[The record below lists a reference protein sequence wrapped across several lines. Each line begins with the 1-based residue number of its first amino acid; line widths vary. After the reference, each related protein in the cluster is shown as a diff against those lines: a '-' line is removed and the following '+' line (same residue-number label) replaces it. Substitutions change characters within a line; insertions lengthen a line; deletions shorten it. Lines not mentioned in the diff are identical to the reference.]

1 MTKIQTLI
9 ALLLLVGLSACQ
21 LPERPDVMSHVTLQL
36 DYSAP
41 FPVVRQSYKI
51 EWENLNT
58 RHTTTRNS
66 ITTSTHTDELYR
78 GLYDVRVEGTL
89 LLESGETVWIRGS
102 ATEQLFLDKEET
114 CRIKM
119 LRML

>member
-1 MTKIQTLI
+1 MTKAQTLI

-41 FPVVRQSYKI
+41 SPVVRQSYKI
-51 EWENLNT
+51 EWENPNT
-58 RHTTTRNS
+58 RRTTTRNS
-66 ITTSTHTDELYR
+66 VTTSTYTDELYR

>member
-1 MTKIQTLI
+1 MTKAQTLI
-9 ALLLLVGLSACQ
+9 ALLLLVGLSACH

-41 FPVVRQSYKI
+41 YPVVRQSYKI

-66 ITTSTHTDELYR
+66 VTTSTYTDELYR
-78 GLYDVRVEGTL
+78 GLYNVRVEGTL

>member
-1 MTKIQTLI
+1 MTKAQTLI
-9 ALLLLVGLSACQ
+9 ALLLLVGLSACYQ
-21 LPERPDVMSHVTLQL
+21 PERPDVMSHVTLQL

-41 FPVVRQSYKI
+41 SPVVRQSYKI

-58 RHTTTRNS
+58 RLTTTRNS
-66 ITTSTHTDELYR
+66 VTTSTHTDELYR

-102 ATEQLFLDKEET
+102 ATEKLFLDKEET

>member
-1 MTKIQTLI
+1 MTKAQTLI

-21 LPERPDVMSHVTLQL
+21 LPERPDVMSHVTLRL

-41 FPVVRQSYKI
+41 SPVVRQSYKI

-58 RHTTTRNS
+58 HHTTTRNS
-66 ITTSTHTDELYR
+66 VTTSTYADELYR

>member
-1 MTKIQTLI
+1 MTKFQTLI
-9 ALLLLVGLSACQ
+9 ALLLLVGLSACH

-36 DYSAP
+36 DYSATS
-41 FPVVRQSYKI
+41 PVVRQSYKI
-51 EWENLNT
+51 EWENINT
-58 RHTTTRNS
+58 RRTTTRNS
-66 ITTSTHTDELYR
+66 VTTSTYTDELYR

-89 LLESGETVWIRGS
+89 LLESGETIWIRGS

-114 CRIKM
+114 CGIKM

>member
-1 MTKIQTLI
+1 MTKAQTLI
-9 ALLLLVGLSACQ
+9 ALLLLVGLSACHQ
-21 LPERPDVMSHVTLQL
+21 PERPDVMSHVTLQL

-58 RHTTTRNS
+58 RLTTTRNS
-66 ITTSTHTDELYR
+66 ITTSTHMDELYR

>member
-1 MTKIQTLI
+1 MTKFLTLI
-9 ALLLLVGLSACQ
+9 VLLLLVGLSACHQ
-21 LPERPDVMSHVTLQL
+21 PERPDVMSHVTLQL

-41 FPVVRQSYKI
+41 SPVVRQSYKI
-51 EWENLNT
+51 EWENINT
-58 RHTTTRNS
+58 RRTTTRNS
-66 ITTSTHTDELYR
+66 ITTSTHMDELYR

>member
-1 MTKIQTLI
+1 MTKAQTLI
-9 ALLLLVGLSACQ
+9 ALLLLVGLSACHQ
-21 LPERPDVMSHVTLQL
+21 PERPDVMSHVTLQL

-58 RHTTTRNS
+58 RLTTTRNS
-66 ITTSTHTDELYR
+66 VTTSTHTDELYR

>member
-1 MTKIQTLI
+1 MTKAQTLI
-9 ALLLLVGLSACQ
+9 ALLLLVGLSACH
-21 LPERPDVMSHVTLQL
+21 LPEHPDVVSHVTLQL
-36 DYSAP
+36 DYSVP
-41 FPVVRQSYKI
+41 SPVVRQSYKI

-58 RHTTTRNS
+58 RRTTTRNS
-66 ITTSTHTDELYR
+66 VTTSTYTDELYR

>member
-1 MTKIQTLI
+1 MTKTQTLI
-9 ALLLLVGLSACQ
+9 ALLLLVGLSACH
-21 LPERPDVMSHVTLQL
+21 LPERPDVMSHVTLRL

-41 FPVVRQSYKI
+41 SPVVRRSYKI
-51 EWENLNT
+51 EWENINT
-58 RHTTTRNS
+58 RRTTTRNS
-66 ITTSTHTDELYR
+66 VTTSTHTDEFYR

>member
-1 MTKIQTLI
+1 MTKAQTLI
-9 ALLLLVGLSACQ
+9 ALLLLVGISACHQ
-21 LPERPDVMSHVTLQL
+21 PERPDVMSRVTLQL

-41 FPVVRQSYKI
+41 SPVVRRSYKI

-58 RHTTTRNS
+58 RRTTTRNS
-66 ITTSTHTDELYR
+66 ITTSTHMDELYR

>member
-58 RHTTTRNS
+58 RRTTTRNS
-66 ITTSTHTDELYR
+66 VTTSTHTDELYR

>member
-1 MTKIQTLI
+1 MTKLQTLI
-9 ALLLLVGLSACQ
+9 LLLLLVGLSDCHR
-21 LPERPDVMSHVTLQL
+21 PERPDVMSRVTLQL

-41 FPVVRQSYKI
+41 SPVVRRSYKI

-58 RHTTTRNS
+58 RLTTTRNS
-66 ITTSTHTDELYR
+66 VTTSTHTDELYR

>member
-1 MTKIQTLI
+1 MTKFQTLI
-9 ALLLLVGLSACQ
+9 ALLLLVGLSACHQ
-21 LPERPDVMSHVTLQL
+21 PERPDVMSRVTLQL
-36 DYSAP
+36 DYSVP
-41 FPVVRQSYKI
+41 SPVVRQSYKI
-51 EWENLNT
+51 EWENINT
-58 RHTTTRNS
+58 RRTTTRNS
-66 ITTSTHTDELYR
+66 VTTSTYTDELYR

>member
-1 MTKIQTLI
+1 MTKTQTLI
-9 ALLLLVGLSACQ
+9 ALLLLVGLSACH
-21 LPERPDVMSHVTLQL
+21 LPEHPDVMSRVTLQL

-41 FPVVRQSYKI
+41 SPVVRQSYKI

-58 RHTTTRNS
+58 RLTTTRNS
-66 ITTSTHTDELYR
+66 VTTSTHTDELYR

>member
-1 MTKIQTLI
+1 MTKFQTLI
-9 ALLLLVGLSACQ
+9 ALLLLVGLSACHQ
-21 LPERPDVMSHVTLQL
+21 PERPDVMSRVTLQL

-41 FPVVRQSYKI
+41 SPVVRQSYKI
-51 EWENLNT
+51 EWENINT
-58 RHTTTRNS
+58 RRTTTRNS
-66 ITTSTHTDELYR
+66 VTTSTYTDELYR

-89 LLESGETVWIRGS
+89 LLESGETIWIRGS

-114 CRIKM
+114 CRINM

>member
-1 MTKIQTLI
+1 MTKTHTLI
-9 ALLLLVGLSACQ
+9 ALLLLVGLSACH
-21 LPERPDVMSHVTLQL
+21 LPERPDVVSHVTLQL

-41 FPVVRQSYKI
+41 SPVVRQSYKI

-66 ITTSTHTDELYR
+66 VTTSTYADELYR

>member
-1 MTKIQTLI
+1 MTKAQTLI
-9 ALLLLVGLSACQ
+9 ALLLLVGLSACHQ
-21 LPERPDVMSHVTLQL
+21 PERPDVMSHVTLQL

-41 FPVVRQSYKI
+41 SPVMRRSYKI
-51 EWENLNT
+51 EWENLST
-58 RHTTTRNS
+58 RRTTTRNS
-66 ITTSTHTDELYR
+66 VTTSTHTDELYR
-78 GLYDVRVEGTL
+78 GLYNVRVEGTL

>member
-1 MTKIQTLI
+1 MTKLQTLI
-9 ALLLLVGLSACQ
+9 ALLLLVGLSACHR
-21 LPERPDVMSHVTLQL
+21 PERPDVMSRVTLRL

-41 FPVVRQSYKI
+41 SPVVRQSYKI

-58 RHTTTRNS
+58 RLTTTRNS
-66 ITTSTHTDELYR
+66 VTTSAYTDELYR

-89 LLESGETVWIRGS
+89 LLESGETVWVRGS
-102 ATEQLFLDKEET
+102 ATAQLFLDTEET
-114 CRIKM
+114 CEIKM

>member
-1 MTKIQTLI
+1 MTKTQTLI
-9 ALLLLVGLSACQ
+9 ALLLLVGLSACH
-21 LPERPDVMSHVTLQL
+21 LPEHPDVVSHVTLRL
-36 DYSAP
+36 DYSVP
-41 FPVVRQSYKI
+41 SPVVRRSYKI

-58 RHTTTRNS
+58 RRTTTRNS
-66 ITTSTHTDELYR
+66 VTTTTYTDELYR

-114 CRIKM
+114 CEIKM

>member
-1 MTKIQTLI
+1 MTKAQTLI

-21 LPERPDVMSHVTLQL
+21 LPERPDVVSHVTLQL

-41 FPVVRQSYKI
+41 SPVVRQSYKI
-51 EWENLNT
+51 EWEDINT

-66 ITTSTHTDELYR
+66 VTTSTYTDELYR

-89 LLESGETVWIRGS
+89 LLESGETIWIRGS

-114 CRIKM
+114 CRINM

>member
-1 MTKIQTLI
+1 MTKFLTLI
-9 ALLLLVGLSACQ
+9 ALLLLVGLSACHQ
-21 LPERPDVMSHVTLQL
+21 PERPDVMSRVTLQL

-41 FPVVRQSYKI
+41 SPVVRQSYKI
-51 EWENLNT
+51 EWENINT
-58 RHTTTRNS
+58 RRTTTRNS
-66 ITTSTHTDELYR
+66 VTTSTYTDELYR

-89 LLESGETVWIRGS
+89 LLESGETIWIRGS

-114 CRIKM
+114 CRINM

>member
-1 MTKIQTLI
+1 MTKAQTLI

-36 DYSAP
+36 DYSTP
-41 FPVVRQSYKI
+41 SPVVRQSYKI

-58 RHTTTRNS
+58 RRTTTRNS
-66 ITTSTHTDELYR
+66 VTTSTYTDELYR

-89 LLESGETVWIRGS
+89 LLQSGETVWIRGS
-102 ATEQLFLDKEET
+102 ATEQLFLDKEDT
-114 CRIKM
+114 CEIKM

>member
-1 MTKIQTLI
+1 MTKFLTLI
-9 ALLLLVGLSACQ
+9 ALLLLVGLSACHQ
-21 LPERPDVMSHVTLQL
+21 PERPDVMSHVTLQL

-41 FPVVRQSYKI
+41 SPVVRQSYKI

-58 RHTTTRNS
+58 RHTITRNS
-66 ITTSTHTDELYR
+66 ITTSTYTDELYR

-89 LLESGETVWIRGS
+89 LLESGETVWVRGS
-102 ATEQLFLDKEET
+102 ATEQLFLDAEET

>member
-41 FPVVRQSYKI
+41 SPVVRQSSKI

-58 RHTTTRNS
+58 RLTTTRNS
-66 ITTSTHTDELYR
+66 VTTSTYTDELYR

>member
-1 MTKIQTLI
+1 MTKAQTLI

-41 FPVVRQSYKI
+41 SPVVRQSYKI

-58 RHTTTRNS
+58 RLTITRNS
-66 ITTSTHTDELYR
+66 VTTSTHTDELYR

>member
-1 MTKIQTLI
+1 MTKAQTLI

-58 RHTTTRNS
+58 RLTTTRNS
-66 ITTSTHTDELYR
+66 VTTSTYTDELYR
-78 GLYDVRVEGTL
+78 GLYNVRVEGTL

>member
-1 MTKIQTLI
+1 MTKLQTLI

-21 LPERPDVMSHVTLQL
+21 LPEHPDVVSHVTLRL
-36 DYSAP
+36 DYSTP
-41 FPVVRQSYKI
+41 SPVVRQSYKI

-58 RHTTTRNS
+58 RRTTTRNS
-66 ITTSTHTDELYR
+66 VTTSTYMDELYR

>member
-1 MTKIQTLI
+1 MTKFLTLI
-9 ALLLLVGLSACQ
+9 ALLLLVGLSACHQ
-21 LPERPDVMSHVTLQL
+21 PERPDVMSHVTLQL

-41 FPVVRQSYKI
+41 SPVVRQSYKI
-51 EWENLNT
+51 EWENINT
-58 RHTTTRNS
+58 RRTITRNS
-66 ITTSTHTDELYR
+66 ITTSTYTDELYR

-89 LLESGETVWIRGS
+89 LLESGETVWVRGS

-114 CRIKM
+114 CGIKM

>member
-1 MTKIQTLI
+1 MTKFQTLI
-9 ALLLLVGLSACQ
+9 ALLLLVGLSACH

-41 FPVVRQSYKI
+41 SPVVRQSYKI
-51 EWENLNT
+51 EWENINT

-66 ITTSTHTDELYR
+66 LTTSTYTDELYR

-89 LLESGETVWIRGS
+89 LLESGETIWIRGS

-114 CRIKM
+114 CRINM

>member
-1 MTKIQTLI
+1 MTKARTLI
-9 ALLLLVGLSACQ
+9 ALLLLVGLSACY
-21 LPERPDVMSHVTLQL
+21 LPERPDVMSRVTLRL
-36 DYSAP
+36 DYSTP
-41 FPVVRQSYKI
+41 SPVVRQSYKI
-51 EWENLNT
+51 EWENINT

-66 ITTSTHTDELYR
+66 VTTSTYTDELYR

-89 LLESGETVWIRGS
+89 LLESGETIWIRGS

-114 CRIKM
+114 CRINM

>member
-1 MTKIQTLI
+1 MTKAQTLI
-9 ALLLLVGLSACQ
+9 ALLLLVGLSACH
-21 LPERPDVMSHVTLQL
+21 LPERPDVMSHVTLRL

-41 FPVVRQSYKI
+41 SPVVRQSYKI
-51 EWENLNT
+51 EWENINT
-58 RHTTTRNS
+58 RRTTTRNS
-66 ITTSTHTDELYR
+66 VTTSTYTDELYR

>member
-9 ALLLLVGLSACQ
+9 ALLLLVGLSACH

-58 RHTTTRNS
+58 RLTTTRNS
-66 ITTSTHTDELYR
+66 VTTSTYTDELYR
-78 GLYDVRVEGTL
+78 GLYNVRVEGTL

>member
-1 MTKIQTLI
+1 MTKAQTLI
-9 ALLLLVGLSACQ
+9 ALLLLVGLSACHQ
-21 LPERPDVMSHVTLQL
+21 PERPDVMSRVTLQL

-41 FPVVRQSYKI
+41 SPVVRQSYKI

-58 RHTTTRNS
+58 RRTTTRNS
-66 ITTSTHTDELYR
+66 VTTSTYTDELYR

>member
-1 MTKIQTLI
+1 MTKFLTLI
-9 ALLLLVGLSACQ
+9 ALLLLVGLSACHQ
-21 LPERPDVMSHVTLQL
+21 PERPDVMSHVTLRL

-41 FPVVRQSYKI
+41 SPVVRRSYKI

-66 ITTSTHTDELYR
+66 VTTPTYTDELCR

>member
-9 ALLLLVGLSACQ
+9 ALLLLVGLSACH
-21 LPERPDVMSHVTLQL
+21 LPERPDVMSHVTLRL

-41 FPVVRQSYKI
+41 SPVVRRSYKI

-58 RHTTTRNS
+58 RRTTTRNS
-66 ITTSTHTDELYR
+66 VTTTTYTDELYR

-102 ATEQLFLDKEET
+102 ATEKLFLDKEET

>member
-1 MTKIQTLI
+1 MTKFLTLI
-9 ALLLLVGLSACQ
+9 ALLLLVGLSACHQ
-21 LPERPDVMSHVTLQL
+21 PERPDVMSHVTLQL

-41 FPVVRQSYKI
+41 SPVVRQSYKI
-51 EWENLNT
+51 EWEDINT

-66 ITTSTHTDELYR
+66 VTTSTYTDELYR

-89 LLESGETVWIRGS
+89 LLESGETIWIRGS

-114 CRIKM
+114 CRINM

>member
-1 MTKIQTLI
+1 MTKAQTLI

-21 LPERPDVMSHVTLQL
+21 LPERPDVMSHVTFQL

-41 FPVVRQSYKI
+41 SPVVRQSYKI

-58 RHTTTRNS
+58 RLTTTRNS
-66 ITTSTHTDELYR
+66 VTTSTYTDELYR